1 MWPTSPYALSKM
13 MGEIIVSTY
22 RKLKKIKN
30 ALSLR
35 LFNVYDPGRSATDQ
49 SVISK
54 FARDLLGGQSPTIL
68 GDGNQ
73 IRDFI
78 SVNDAVD
85 SIILATDA
93 FQEQCCVTN
102 GTPFIRSNKMRLH
115 TFNVG
120 TGIPTIINDLEQ

>member
-1 MWPTSPYALSKM
+1 M
-13 MGEIIVSTY
+13 
-22 RKLKKIKN
+22 
-30 ALSLR
+30 
-35 LFNVYDPGRSATDQ
+35 
-49 SVISK
+49 ISN
-54 FARDLLGGQSPTIL
+54 FAGDLLGGQSPTIL

-93 FQEQCCVTN
+93 FQVLSCVTN
-102 GTPFIRSNKMRLH
+102 GNTRSFRSNKMRLH

-120 TGIPTIINDLEQ
+120 TGIPTTINDLPAMMVYISGVDLKPVYKLEMDPE